1 MHRKIVVILLG
12 LQSPGELIRCEHH
25 KTEYYMGIYNTREL
39 YIKMLSDVLKREER
53 VSEIF
58 TMLREIAQDS
68 RIKELLDS
76 AMYLTEN
83 SCASLDRC
91 FKMIGEKPVA
101 SESKLLDVFIDDF
114 KRNSNRFKHR
124 LQKCSILQV
133 KRVIWYRYVLENL
146 KSCSDEWYEWTSGV
160 SLLLDS
166 VLSQNRYL

>member
-1 MHRKIVVILLG
+1 
-12 LQSPGELIRCEHH
+12 
-25 KTEYYMGIYNTREL
+25 MGIYNTREL

-114 KRNSNRFKHR
+114 KRE
-124 LQKCSILQV
+124 LESIQAPV
-133 KRVIWYRYVLENL
+133 AKVLYIASKASHLIQIRIGEL
-146 KSCSDEWYEWTSGV
+146 ETLVLMSDMNGHPGV

-166 VLSQNRYL
+166 VLSQKQVFIDRILGRFAEVLQGENK